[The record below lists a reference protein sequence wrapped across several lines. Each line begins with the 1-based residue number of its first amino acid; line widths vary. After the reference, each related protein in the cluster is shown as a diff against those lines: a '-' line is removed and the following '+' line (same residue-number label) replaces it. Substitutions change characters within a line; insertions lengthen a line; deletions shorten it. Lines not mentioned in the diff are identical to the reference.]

1 LKTSYTKFTPA
12 IRGLFVAIAVLTCI
26 WDMMLFGTALYHHVM
41 VEKFLGGSIALLTW
55 FLTYRCWFSTST
67 LPGQCGLFNYKDC
80 KPYKEAPLNKRAS
93 INRLL
98 ILLLFKDRF
107 NICLKKADGVNLFV
121 SFWYQIDIFCTCQIN
136 ID

>member
-1 LKTSYTKFTPA
+1 MLQILKTSYAKFTPA

-26 WDMMLFGTALYHHVM
+26 WDLMLFGTALYHHVM

-93 INRLL
+93 INRLPICYL
-98 ILLLFKDRF
+98 KGSLFYM
-107 NICLKKADGVNLFV
+107 CL
-121 SFWYQIDIFCTCQIN
+121 
-136 ID
+136 